1 MIEVKDLVFG
11 YSKSYNILNGINLKI
26 DKGEIINILGA
37 NGCGKSTLLKLML
50 GFYKYRHG
58 SIKIYGRQVNTIS
71 RKELASYLSY
81 VPQSHHAVFP
91 YTVKD
96 VVLMGKS
103 SSSFW
108 KNYSSDDYKAVEEA
122 LEVLKIPHLKDR
134 DYSRLSGGERQ
145 LVMVA
150 RAIVQNSDYC
160 LMDEPVSGLDY
171 GNQFR
176 FLDSI
181 KKYVKKGLTFIIT
194 THHPDHV
201 KYLGGRAVLM
211 KNGII
216 YKDGLAENVLD
227 ETAIYELYKVKL
239 NEQGHIYA
247 VD

>member
-1 MIEVKDLVFG
+1 
-11 YSKSYNILNGINLKI
+11 
-26 DKGEIINILGA
+26 
-37 NGCGKSTLLKLML
+37 
-50 GFYKYRHG
+50 
-58 SIKIYGRQVNTIS
+58 
-71 RKELASYLSY
+71 
-81 VPQSHHAVFP
+81 
-91 YTVKD
+91 
-96 VVLMGKS
+96 
-103 SSSFW
+103 
-108 KNYSSDDYKAVEEA
+108 
-122 LEVLKIPHLKDR
+122 
-134 DYSRLSGGERQ
+134 
-145 LVMVA
+145 MVA

-176 FLDSI
+176 LLDSI